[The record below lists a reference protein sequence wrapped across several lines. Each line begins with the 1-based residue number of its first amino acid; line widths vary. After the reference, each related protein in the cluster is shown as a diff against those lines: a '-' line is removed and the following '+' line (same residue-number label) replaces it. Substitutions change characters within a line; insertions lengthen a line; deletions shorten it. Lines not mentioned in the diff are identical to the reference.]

1 MNFNELN
8 PKIETADKSLE
19 TYNEFKKKYYIY
31 RVDEIIDYLQRDN
44 TELSKLYKQECE
56 MYKELKE
63 KLTLEQQQLLLQY
76 SDNWQDIINEE
87 INGITEYMLADF
99 EEER

>member
-44 TELSKLYKQECE
+44 TELSKLYKQEGE